1 MCFWNY
7 IVVFP
12 FFAERYLAEMQ
23 DMNKAIKN
31 ASNIRPLLRELDGLR
46 EELSILM
53 TMTTPETSRHPND
66 TRQIQKL
73 LERAKEVKS
82 TIRRDFQIA
91 LTVKKE
97 LGQVTGFQQKKIL
110 KRRQMLENEMKE
122 ATPFVD
128 RAKTVYTDI
137 RQVCRAA
144 ISDYRTQPVSEERL
158 TIRPWPSGRHHHEM
172 HGMARPDCLTTR
184 GSKYVQCLACRR
196 QYVSQSRRQAARVTV
211 FGRADEDLSGLPD
224 RVRPALS
231 NFIFL

>member
-1 MCFWNY
+1 
-7 IVVFP
+7 
-12 FFAERYLAEMQ
+12 MQ
-23 DMNKAIKN
+23 EMNKAIKN

-46 EELSILM
+46 EELRILM
-53 TMTTPETSRHPND
+53 TMSTPETSRHPND

-128 RAKTVYTDI
+128 SAKTVYTDI
-137 RQVCRAA
+137 QQVCRSAA
-144 ISDYRTQPVSEERL
+144 ITDYRTQPVSEERL
-158 TIRPWPSGRHHHEM
+158 TFRTCPACGKRRHETMQGMRIRTARRIVPGARNLLGRAGEDLTKWT
-172 HGMARPDCLTTR
+172 ARPGYIYAIL
-184 GSKYVQCLACRR
+184 
-196 QYVSQSRRQAARVTV
+196 
-211 FGRADEDLSGLPD
+211 
-224 RVRPALS
+224 
-231 NFIFL
+231 N

>member
-23 DMNKAIKN
+23 EMNKAIKN

-137 RQVCRAA
+137 RQVCGRAA

-158 TIRPWPSGRHHHEM
+158 TIRPCHGRVVSITTKCTVWQ
-172 HGMARPDCLTTR
+172 GRTARLLRRC
-184 GSKYVQCLACRR
+184 SQIMVVSCIQSACH
-196 QYVSQSRRQAARVTV
+196 VSQSCRHYVT
-211 FGRADEDLSGLPD
+211 
-224 RVRPALS
+224 RPRE
-231 NFIFL
+231 

>member
-1 MCFWNY
+1 METDTSVKVCELLIIHMCFGNY

-12 FFAERYLAEMQ
+12 FFAEKYLVKMQ
-23 DMNKAIKN
+23 QLNKAIKN

-66 TRQIQKL
+66 TMQILKL
-73 LERAKEVKS
+73 LKRAKEVNS

-97 LGQVTGFQQKKIL
+97 LGQVTGFQQKQTL

-137 RQVCRAA
+137 RQVCSVA

-158 TIRPWPSGRHHHEM
+158 TFRPCPTCGKQVCAPVKNDTIHTLMWRILKTP
-172 HGMARPDCLTTR
+172 
-184 GSKYVQCLACRR
+184 
-196 QYVSQSRRQAARVTV
+196 
-211 FGRADEDLSGLPD
+211 LSTIKD
-224 RVRPALS
+224 S
-231 NFIFL
+231 N